1 MERITEDQIARL
13 VTFVYARISDADSLQ
28 EEGARRMVTALRVM
42 ADKQVAA
49 VRYYRASPSDGTGA
63 VEVHAI
69 ASWNL
74 LVSVAHI
81 WRDHSEFPA
90 DAAMETF
97 EFDAE
102 DPLRPAP

>member
-1 MERITEDQIARL
+1 MERITEGQIALL
-13 VTFVYARISDADSLQ
+13 VSFVYARLSDADALQ
-28 EEGARRMVTALRVM
+28 EEARRTVTALHLV

-49 VRYYRASPSDGTGA
+49 VRYFRSSPSSGA
-63 VEVHAI
+63 AVADHAN

-74 LVSVAHI
+74 LVSIARI
-81 WRDHSEFPA
+81 WRDHSEFPI

-102 DPLRPAP
+102 SPLMPTK